1 MNSGIVWLWHTFTK
15 CFDVAST
22 MAGTKPNGET
32 VMLKIYFCR
41 DSVSFSDQYVES
53 LTGSGVDRVT
63 YKMKCLVSARSSAEN
78 RPYIR
83 NRHSHVA
90 ADSGDWC
97 HLFSHSVVFYCPVRL
112 RVSEG
117 EGGGA
122 SPSVSSQTTG
132 QPPLYISAGEKCFP
146 LNRIVFY
153 KLISYSALED
163 LELAEK
169 MMFPIE

>member
-1 MNSGIVWLWHTFTK
+1 MTKKMNSGILWLWHTFTK
-15 CFDVAST
+15 CFGVAST

-117 EGGGA
+117 EGGTEGRGIA
-122 SPSVSSQTTG
+122 LSFKSNNQSTSTLHLCRWKVFSP
-132 QPPLYISAGEKCFP
+132 K
-146 LNRIVFY
+146 
-153 KLISYSALED
+153 
-163 LELAEK
+163 
-169 MMFPIE
+169 